1 MEYDKIITEFFKKH
15 LATLSNEQ
23 VRNLLYICF
32 PTHTLYYNYINYDDE
47 FHHITDLGEYIYE
60 EINKQGGFLSEIVL
74 EEFCSYARYVEV
86 CLCDDLLEHKESD
99 TLYTFTINAETNTL
113 VCPDGTEKVMT
124 SFAYSDDDGDEFY
137 AEWKDIGFGFFP
149 KTKRSWV
156 QGQSPTYKGEELD
169 IKVIIL

>member
-32 PTHTLYYNYINYDDE
+32 PTHTLYYNYINHDDE

-74 EEFCSYARYVEV
+74 EEFCSYASYIGD
-86 CLCDDLLEHKESD
+86 CLYDYLLEHKECD
-99 TLYTFTINAETNTL
+99 TLYTFTIKKETKTL
-113 VCPDGTEKVMT
+113 ICPDGSIKEMG
-124 SFAYSDDDGDEFY
+124 SFAECDDGEEFY
-137 AEWKDIGFGFFP
+137 AEWKDIGIGFVP
-149 KTKRSWV
+149 NTQKVWV
-156 QGQSPTYKGEELD
+156 QGQRPTYRGEELD
-169 IKVIIL
+169 VKVNIE